1 MTRNKSYNKTASLVL
16 CGLFAALTAICAYIN
31 IPLGFTPIPMNLAML
46 AVFLAGGILGK
57 KYGTVSITVY
67 VLMGAAGLPVF
78 AGFQSGIAV
87 IVGPTGGFLA
97 GYIATAFIVGFSL
110 DAYEKRHASGGK
122 AHTTSQR
129 SRGSGEMSRRM
140 CQSPHCSG
148 ETLHAMCQMPHDSSE
163 TSHTMS
169 QNPQCSGETSHALCQ
184 SPHSSGETSHAMCQ
198 MPHSSGETS
207 HALCHK
213 PRALKRRKL
222 ALCIFSMLIGIIVCY
237 ALGTLWFMTLTGTG
251 LYASLAACVLPFI
264 PGDIIKIIAASLLTM
279 RLRHLA

>member
-57 KYGTVSITVY
+57 KYGTVSIVVY

-78 AGFQSGIAV
+78 AGFQSGLAV

-97 GYIATAFIVGFSL
+97 GYIATAFIVGISL
-110 DAYEKRHASGGK
+110 DTYEKRHASGGK
-122 AHTTSQR
+122 AHTTSQMP
-129 SRGSGEMSRRM
+129 RGSGEMSRRM
-140 CQSPHCSG
+140 
-148 ETLHAMCQMPHDSSE
+148 
-163 TSHTMS
+163 
-169 QNPQCSGETSHALCQ
+169 CQ

-198 MPHSSGETS
+198 MPHVSGETS

-213 PRALKRRKL
+213 PRALKRRKF
-222 ALCIFSMLIGIIVCY
+222 ALCIFSMLIGLIVCY
-237 ALGTLWFMTLTGTG
+237 ALGMLWFMTLTGTG